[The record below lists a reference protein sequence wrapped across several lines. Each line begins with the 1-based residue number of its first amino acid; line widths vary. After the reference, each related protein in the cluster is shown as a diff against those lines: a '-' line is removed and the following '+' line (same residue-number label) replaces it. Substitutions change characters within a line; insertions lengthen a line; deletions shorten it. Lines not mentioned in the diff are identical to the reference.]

1 MNSVLRWHLTIGE
14 VPINAFKSAILTDYA
29 DPNGRQQNK
38 IAYESKKLQL
48 TTTFCRS
55 Y

>member
-1 MNSVLRWHLTIGE
+1 MKSVLRRRLTIGE
-14 VPINAFKSAILTDYA
+14 VPINAFKSAMLTGYA
-29 DPNGRQQNK
+29 DLNGGQQKK

-48 TTTFCRS
+48 TMRFCRS